1 MKLFPLILLLSLNS
15 MAELK
20 FPSDR
25 LKVMDVETL
34 QRMVLTN
41 LTKAQQALN
50 QRTYSEDEENTDP
63 GALTDLTQEEG
74 AKLIK
79 ESLELVFA
87 IPEQSGASSNIY
99 SQIEGVAVEYGGVL
113 SFLQDITEEAL
124 NTLSQNGRDKVLLR
138 DQNSYI
144 YILNNMMAEIKP
156 LSLTPEGEKYRFL
169 IEKIRNK
176 RIRFSDSLKSYRML
190 NSMSNIVNPSDVA
203 EQIVGKKKC
212 GWWEFLWC

>member
-1 MKLFPLILLLSLNS
+1 MKLFPLILMLSFSS
-15 MAELK
+15 MAGLK

-50 QRTYSEDEENTDP
+50 QGSYSEDDEDMDP
-63 GALTDLTQEEG
+63 GTLTDLTQEDG
-74 AKLIK
+74 AKLIR

-124 NTLSQNGRDKVLLR
+124 NTLSQNGRDTTLLR

-156 LSLTPEGEKYRFL
+156 LALTAEGEKYRLL

>member
-1 MKLFPLILLLSLNS
+1 MKLFPLILLISLNS

-41 LTKAQQALN
+41 LTKAQQVLN
-50 QRTYSEDEENTDP
+50 QASYSEDDESSDP
-63 GALTDLTQEEG
+63 GSLTDLTQEDG
-74 AKLIK
+74 AKLIR

-99 SQIEGVAVEYGGVL
+99 SQIEGMAVEYGGIL

-124 NTLSQNGRDKVLLR
+124 NTLSQSGRDKTLLR

-156 LSLTPEGEKYRFL
+156 LALTPEGEKYRLL
-169 IEKIRNK
+169 IKKIRNK